1 MTEIKKRKIYSA
13 EFKTKV
19 GLEALKEQKTI
30 NQLVQEYGIHPNIIR
45 QWKQEIQ
52 DQAKTLFTA
61 KRGTKAASEPMDS
74 EQLYSKIGK
83 LEMSLDWL
91 KKKSGLNLPQ

>member
-1 MTEIKKRKIYSA
+1 MTEIKKRTIYRA
-13 EFKTKV
+13 EFRAKV

-30 NQLVQEYGIHPNIIR
+30 NKLVQEYGVHANIIR

-52 DQAKTLFTA
+52 DQAKTLFTV
-61 KRGTKAASEPMDS
+61 KRGTKATSEPMDS